1 MKTAKPFTLV
11 KTFGTSKP
19 FTLNQQQRGYMM
31 RELEH
36 ATGEPQKIW
45 NSNFIFI
52 MLANCFVV
60 NSYLSMTPIFPIYV
74 EQFGYGRDIV
84 GIVTGMFIVTAMI
97 SRPFAGKILDTG
109 HRKNTYLV
117 GQLISIVAI
126 ILYTFAHTA
135 LLLSLLRLLHGIGIG
150 IVTTAANTIAIDF
163 IPKRRISEGIG
174 YFGLGTVLSMAVAPS
189 LGLYLINHWDF
200 NVMFYTSAGMCAIG
214 SLLALL
220 VRYER
225 RTDRSVLEALKGKIN
240 LLEHAAIKPAVV
252 GCFSGISFG
261 VTSGYVA
268 IYGMQRQ
275 VEHIGLFFTVFAVC
289 LVISRSVA
297 GPLADRRGFGHA
309 IIPGTILQMLSMIL
323 LFFADTLLMFL
334 IAAAIL
340 GIGSGATQS
349 TLNSMAV
356 HSVSPQRRGAAVS
369 TFYLGLDLAAGLG
382 PMLGGITASYVGY
395 SMMYLLTVIP
405 IFIALMIF
413 IFVGHKSAEE
423 KGAHAN
429 GQ

>member
-1 MKTAKPFTLV
+1 
-11 KTFGTSKP
+11 
-19 FTLNQQQRGYMM
+19 MM
-31 RELEH
+31 NELEH

-45 NSNFIFI
+45 NANFILI

-60 NSYLSMTPIFPIYV
+60 NSYLSMTPLFPIYV

-84 GIVTGMFIVTAMI
+84 GIVTGIFIVTAMI
-97 SRPFAGKILDTG
+97 SRPFAGKILDSG

-117 GQLISIVAI
+117 GQLISIIAI
-126 ILYTFAHTA
+126 ILYAFAHTA
-135 LLLSLLRLLHGIGIG
+135 LLLILLRLLHGIGIG

-163 IPKRRISEGIG
+163 IPKNRISEGIG

-200 NVMFYTSAGMCAIG
+200 NVMFFTAAGMCAMG
-214 SLLALL
+214 SVLALQ

-225 RTDRSVLEALKGKIN
+225 RADDRSVFEALKGKIN
-240 LLEHAAIKPAVV
+240 LLEKSAIKPAVV

-261 VTSGYVA
+261 VTSGFVA
-268 IYGMQRQ
+268 IYGLQQQ
-275 VEHIGLFFTVFAVC
+275 VEHIGLFFTVFALC
-289 LVISRSVA
+289 LVISRTVA

-309 IIPGTILQMLSMIL
+309 IIPGTIFQMLSMII
-323 LFFADTLLMFL
+323 LFFADSLLMFL
-334 IAAAIL
+334 IAAAVL
-340 GIGSGATQS
+340 GTGSGATQS

-356 HSVSPQRRGAAVS
+356 QNAAPQRRGAAVS

-413 IFVGHKSAEE
+413 IFVGHKAAVE
-423 KGAHAN
+423 KGVHAN
-429 GQ
+429 GE